1 MAYVLKKM
9 TKVEVP
15 GERIFCETEAFPKQI
30 MVSVA
35 MSKAGKTSTFFVES
49 STKVNLICNAL
60 LREIIP
66 EMYRLEKQVKSI
78 GRGS

>member
-15 GERIFCETEAFPKQI
+15 EERIFCETEAFPKQI

-35 MSKAGKTSTFFVES
+35 MSKAGKTSTFF
-49 STKVNLICNAL
+49 C
-60 LREIIP
+60 
-66 EMYRLEKQVKSI
+66 
-78 GRGS
+78 

>member
-15 GERIFCETEAFPKQI
+15 EERIFYETEAFPKQI
-30 MVSVA
+30 MVSAA
-35 MSKAGKTSTFFVES
+35 MSKAGKTSIFFVEP

-66 EMYRLEKQVKSI
+66 EMYRLAKQVKSI